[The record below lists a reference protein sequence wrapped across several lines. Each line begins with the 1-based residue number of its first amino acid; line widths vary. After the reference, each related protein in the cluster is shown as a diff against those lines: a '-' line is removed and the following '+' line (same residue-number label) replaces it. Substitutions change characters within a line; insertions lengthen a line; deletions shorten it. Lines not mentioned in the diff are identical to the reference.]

1 MSWSRNWPAPAK
13 LNLFLHILGRRPDG
27 YHRLETAFQLLDRG
41 DELAFRVRPD
51 GRICRRGGLAH
62 LPAEQDLTVRAARLL
77 QEATGCRLGADI
89 QLDKR
94 LPDGGGL
101 GGGSSNAATVLHA
114 LNRLWGTG
122 LGTAALADLG
132 LRLGADVPVF
142 VHGRTAWAEGVGE
155 QLTPI
160 ETPPHWFLVV
170 HPGCHV
176 STAEVFAARGL
187 TRDSA
192 PSTISA
198 LRAGRVR
205 NDCEP
210 WVRARY
216 PAVDEAL
223 AWLSRFAPARMT
235 GTGGCVFAPFE
246 CETQA
251 RAALD
256 RLPAAWQGM
265 VAQGVACSPLLGRL
279 HDEPVGVG
287 RSGPA

>member
-1 MSWSRNWPAPAK
+1 MSWSRHWPAPAK
-13 LNLFLHILGRRPDG
+13 INLFLHILGRRPDG
-27 YHRLETAFQLLDRG
+27 YHRLQTAFQILDRG

-51 GRICRRGGLAH
+51 GELRRRGGLDH
-62 LPAEQDLTVRAARLL
+62 VPPDQDLTVRAARLL
-77 QEATGCRLGADI
+77 QQTTGCRLGADI
-89 QLDKR
+89 VLDKR

-101 GGGSSNAATVLHA
+101 GGGSSNAATVLQA

-122 LGTAALADLG
+122 LSTLELAGLG

-155 QLTPI
+155 RLTPI
-160 ETPPHWFLVV
+160 ETPSRWFLVV
-170 HPGCHV
+170 HPGCRV
-176 STAEVFAARGL
+176 STAEVFAAEGL

-210 WVRARY
+210 WVRAHYR
-216 PAVDEAL
+216 AVDEAL
-223 AWLSRFAPARMT
+223 GWLSRFAPARMT
-235 GTGGCVFAPFE
+235 GTGACVFASFE
-246 CETQA
+246 REAQA

-256 RLPAAWQGM
+256 RLPAAWQGF
-265 VAQGVACSPLLGRL
+265 VAQGVACSSLLGRL
-279 HDEPVGVG
+279 RGEQDSAD
-287 RSGPA
+287 RDGPT